1 MRAASWR
8 AGVTEIESVSLYIR
22 LAPSNANLNRSYLN
36 KQIFDIFVYKF
47 FIFVLISLEKYFM
60 YIAMNFSFFNT
71 VNVF

>member
-47 FIFVLISLEKYFM
+47 FYICFNLSRKISYIYCYEFFIF
-60 YIAMNFSFFNT
+60 
-71 VNVF
+71 